1 MFKNCES
8 FLSIESIQKV
18 VCGIRCS
25 KHNCIQNISPN
36 YQQGNYCE
44 SFQFVQSLRTD
55 ILARSK
61 EERAS
66 KIYEMLKGFYYY
78 LVLLLLLLLLYYCLG
93 CEILMMM

>member
-1 MFKNCES
+1 M
-8 FLSIESIQKV
+8 SIESIQKV
-18 VCGIRCS
+18 VCGIRCC

-36 YQQGNYCE
+36 YQQGNYSE

-78 LVLLLLLLLLYYCLG
+78 LLFLLLLLLLLLLYYCLG